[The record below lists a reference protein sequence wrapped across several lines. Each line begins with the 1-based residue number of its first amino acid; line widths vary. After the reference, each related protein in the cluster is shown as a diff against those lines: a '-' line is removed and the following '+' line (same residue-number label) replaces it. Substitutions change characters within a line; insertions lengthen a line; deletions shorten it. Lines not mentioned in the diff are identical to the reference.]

1 MTLVGVSFR
10 KQLLMIK
17 KKKKIPATEEMLILV
32 FARHQIFD
40 EVF

>member
-10 KQLLMIK
+10 KQLLMIL
-17 KKKKIPATEEMLILV
+17 KKKIPATEEMLILA
-32 FARHQIFD
+32 FARYQICD